1 MPISKGKCPSCKG
14 TGVAARLGPAGV
26 LFVKETPARENGTQT
41 KVQDAMTF
49 VEPTATTLTFLREE
63 INANTTAGRKMLH
76 LYSETPVAGGDAETA
91 TQVGVGVKAQTAFIA
106 PIASQIFGLMDFTL
120 SCIARQR
127 YGDDEGMFT
136 LVPATQYELRTE
148 ADYIALLGEATQ
160 KGLPPAAIEEILRGY
175 FNIRYASNPDM
186 QRAFEVIAIADTLLT
201 TNWQQITAMRAK
213 NEVTAWEVALHQQA
227 LSLYDK
233 LMQDPQFRG
242 LETVFDK
249 AEAMREFARV
259 NLGGEQQP
267 AQAPALTPAQR
278 ARELAQETE
287 VEDDEDDTD
296 MIEGVI
302 ELLRGI
308 TDMENRQRSAEQRL
322 ADFAR
327 EGVTVDRADF
337 LQRVMA

>member
-1 MPISKGKCPSCKG
+1 
-14 TGVAARLGPAGV
+14 
-26 LFVKETPARENGTQT
+26 
-41 KVQDAMTF
+41 
-49 VEPTATTLTFLREE
+49 
-63 INANTTAGRKMLH
+63 
-76 LYSETPVAGGDAETA
+76 
-91 TQVGVGVKAQTAFIA
+91 
-106 PIASQIFGLMDFTL
+106 MDFTL

-213 NEVTAWEVALHQQA
+213 GEVTAWEVALHQQA

-267 AQAPALTPAQR
+267 AQAATLTPAQR

-287 VEDDEDDTD
+287 RGDDTQ

-302 ELLRGI
+302 DLLRGI
-308 TDMENRQRSAEQRL
+308 ADMENRQRSAEQRL

-337 LQRVMA
+337 LQRVMAGSMQVVAGPSQPPTETVSDTALNGAQVQSLVQIINQVSLGIISQETAKPLIEAAFPGIDPRVVDDMLAGVKKLTPEQAQGVAVR